1 MVAPCSII
9 SMVISAYEIRNRTV
23 SSGNQPRFFAE
34 TGASI
39 ALAFSNA
46 VLPNKVVKLHP

>member
-1 MVAPCSII
+1 MVAPCSMI
-9 SMVISAYEIRNRTV
+9 SMVINAYEIMNRTV
-23 SSGNQPRFFAE
+23 RSGNQPRFFAG

-46 VLPNKVVKLHP
+46 VLPNKVVKWHP